1 MKKCILL
8 FVLIL
13 SVFFTA
19 CSKPATPTIASPPPV
34 VVLPQIEPDPPQ
46 FGTLFNNVPN
56 RRDATIYQVN
66 IRPFSQQGN
75 FAGVMER
82 LDSIKALG
90 LMLFI

>member
-19 CSKPATPTIASPPPV
+19 CSKPATPTIASPPSV

-46 FGTLFNNVPN
+46 FGTLFNNVPD

-75 FAGVMER
+75 FAGVMAR

>member
-1 MKKCILL
+1 MKKCIPL
-8 FVLIL
+8 FVLIF

-19 CSKPATPTIASPPPV
+19 CSKPATPTVASPPPV
-34 VVLPQIEPDPPQ
+34 VILPLVEPDPPQ
-46 FGTLFNNVPN
+46 YGTPFNNVPD

-82 LDSIKALG
+82 LDSIIALG